1 MKFKDYAEEKRYY
14 EQEASQ
20 EVFLDWYQRQDLPKY
35 EKPSVTVD
43 NVILGWVEDE
53 VKLLLI
59 KRKANPFRDHYALP
73 GGFVDKT
80 EDTTEAV
87 LREVREEVG
96 IALEEGY
103 VEQLKTIATP
113 NRDPRAWTITVAH
126 LTYLPDMSAVKATAG
141 DDAKEAC
148 WVTLQA
154 DKNGEPHLF
163 KGGKELPLNELA
175 FDHKEIIREAV
186 NRIKNRL
193 DYVPTV
199 LQILG
204 PTFTLTEAR
213 KVYSK
218 FLGVA
223 VNELDN
229 SNFRKTHGKFFTEI
243 GFETKPI
250 KGRPRK
256 IYKLKNFV

>member
-1 MKFKDYAEEKRYY
+1 MKFNNYAEEKKYY
-14 EQEASQ
+14 EQQADQ
-20 EVFLDWYQRQDLPKY
+20 EDFLKWYQKQDLPKY

-43 NVILGWVEDE
+43 NVILGWNEDE

-59 KRKANPFRDHYALP
+59 KRKANPFRGHYALP
-73 GGFVDKT
+73 GGFVDKK

-87 LREVREEVG
+87 LREVKEEVG
-96 IALEEGY
+96 ITLDENY

-126 LTYLPDMSAVKATAG
+126 LTYLPDMGAVKVTAG
-141 DDAKEAC
+141 DDAREAH
-148 WVTLQA
+148 WVTLRA
-154 DKNGEPHLF
+154 DREGTPQLF
-163 KGGKELPLNELA
+163 YNEKEIPLDELA
-175 FDHKEIIREAV
+175 FDHKEIITEAV
-186 NRIKNRL
+186 HRIKNRL

-204 PTFTLTEAR
+204 ATFTLTEAR

-218 FLGVA
+218 FLGISLQ
-223 VNELDN
+223 ELDN
-229 SNFRKTHGKFFTEI
+229 SNFRKTHGKFFI
-243 GFETKPI
+243 DMGFETKPI

-256 IYKLKNFV
+256 IYKLKRFN